1 MIKSYDIKGDTVS
14 YTLACGDRAITD
26 ATTLHGETSEGVKT
40 VTLDGKKVTNRFKS
54 KFASACSCP

>member
-26 ATTLHGETSEGVKT
+26 TTTFHGETSEGVKT
-40 VTLDGKKVTNRFKS
+40 VTLDGKTVTTRFKS
-54 KFASACSCP
+54 KCVSAC